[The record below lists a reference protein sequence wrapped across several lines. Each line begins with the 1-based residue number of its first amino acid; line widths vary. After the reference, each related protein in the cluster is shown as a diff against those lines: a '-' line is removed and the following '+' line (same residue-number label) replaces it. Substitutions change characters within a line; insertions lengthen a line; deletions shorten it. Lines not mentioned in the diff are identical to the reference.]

1 MDIALE
7 WHGISGLMKILLIL
21 IIPLFIG
28 FFIGKKLRNKMK
40 FFWMWRRDFMV
51 NNPNNS
57 SIIAFLKGII
67 VTILS
72 YEYF

>member
-28 FFIGKKLRNKMK
+28 FFIGKKTKK
-40 FFWMWRRDFMV
+40 
-51 NNPNNS
+51 
-57 SIIAFLKGII
+57 
-67 VTILS
+67 
-72 YEYF
+72 